1 MMDKALMALAAAAAI
16 AAAAAVG
23 VVSIAF
29 AVYLGASPWV
39 GPAWAAAIVA
49 GLMIL
54 IVAVAGLMVRGR
66 SAGGRRREADEPDAS
81 MVQKMMAMAKERPIL
96 AAGVALGAGVYAIRN
111 PKLIAALVA
120 AFMEGRQSTR

>member
-23 VVSIAF
+23 VVAIAF

-49 GLMIL
+49 VLMIL
-54 IVAVAGLMVRGR
+54 IVAIAGLMVRGR
-66 SAGGRRREADEPDAS
+66 ASGGRRQADEPDAS
-81 MVQKMMAMAKERPIL
+81 MVQKIVAMAKERPIL

-111 PKLIAALVA
+111 PKLIAALAA

>member
-39 GPAWAAAIVA
+39 GPAWAATIVA

-54 IVAVAGLMVRGR
+54 IVVVAGLMVRGR
-66 SAGGRRREADEPDAS
+66 TSGGRRREDEPDAS
-81 MVQKMMAMAKERPIL
+81 MVQKIMAMAKDRPIL
-96 AAGVALGAGVYAIRN
+96 AAGIALGAGVYAIRN
-111 PKLIAALVA
+111 PKLIAALAA
-120 AFMEGRQSTR
+120 AFMEGRQSAR

>member
-29 AVYLGASPWV
+29 AIYLGASPWV
-39 GPAWAAAIVA
+39 GPAWAATIVA
-49 GLMIL
+49 ALMIL
-54 IVAVAGLMVRGR
+54 IVVIAGLMVRGR
-66 SAGGRRREADEPDAS
+66 ASGGRHKADEPDAS
-81 MVQKMMAMAKERPIL
+81 MVQKIVAMARERPIL
-96 AAGVALGAGVYAIRN
+96 ATGIALGAGVYAIRN